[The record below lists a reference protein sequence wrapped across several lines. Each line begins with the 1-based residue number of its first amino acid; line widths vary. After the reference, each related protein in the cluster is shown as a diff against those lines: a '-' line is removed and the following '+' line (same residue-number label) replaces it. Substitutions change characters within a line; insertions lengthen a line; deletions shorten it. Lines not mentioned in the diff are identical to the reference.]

1 LLFFF
6 QNNNNMELEL
16 CCAQVCRAYPIGAG
30 SPSRGALLIQGAD
43 SPPSTSNLTTQFFL
57 LSKKGQEGASSTNHR
72 SVDGQIHL
80 ACSPEHGFHSEL
92 TNNFEFEK
100 GRGEEEDAVVVDT
113 FVATSE
119 HGFSFSQ
126 GASVDPGAKV
136 WNCKTPYARASI
148 SL

>member
-1 LLFFF
+1 
-6 QNNNNMELEL
+6 MELEL
-16 CCAQVCRAYPIGAG
+16 CCAQVCRTYPIGAG

-57 LSKKGQEGASSTNHR
+57 LSKKGQERASSTNHHFL
-72 SVDGQIHL
+72 DGQIHL

-92 TNNFEFEK
+92 LESYTFEK
-100 GRGEEEDAVVVDT
+100 RRSGGEEDAVVVDT

-119 HGFSFSQ
+119 HGFSLSQ
-126 GASVDPGAKV
+126 GASVDPGAKI

>member
-1 LLFFF
+1 
-6 QNNNNMELEL
+6 MELEL
-16 CCAQVCRAYPIGAG
+16 CCAQVCRTYPIGAG
-30 SPSRGALLIQGAD
+30 SPSRGALLIQGGD

-57 LSKKGQEGASSTNHR
+57 LSKKGQERASSIER
-72 SVDGQIHL
+72 SLGQIHL

-92 TNNFEFEK
+92 VNNFEFEK
-100 GRGEEEDAVVVDT
+100 RRSGGEEDAVVVDT

-119 HGFSFSQ
+119 HGFSLSQ
-126 GASVDPGAKV
+126 GARVDPGAKV